1 VSKQKKD
8 EMKEIKDK
16 VEIDSVDDDG
26 GDDVVVVVVAMHIS
40 MNVQNEHKSSKRRWH
55 FYACIHAVIKYLKL
69 ATDHVVYFDMLA
81 LRGGLS

>member
-40 MNVQNEHKSSKRRWH
+40 MNVQNEHKSSKRR
-55 FYACIHAVIKYLKL
+55 
-69 ATDHVVYFDMLA
+69 
-81 LRGGLS
+81 